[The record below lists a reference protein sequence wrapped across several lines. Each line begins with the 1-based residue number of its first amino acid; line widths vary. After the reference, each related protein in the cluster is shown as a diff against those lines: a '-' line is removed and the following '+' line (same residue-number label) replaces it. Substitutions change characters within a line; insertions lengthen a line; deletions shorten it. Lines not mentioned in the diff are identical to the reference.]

1 MASMPACAS
10 SMPIHA
16 CGGTPSPAQA
26 ARKISGSGF
35 EFLSWE
41 ASAQKVKN
49 SRSSS
54 AAKIVGAFRE
64 TEASPTGICC
74 ARRSASKERMP
85 GRTALT
91 VNSRSEWTYSRFLRY
106 ASCALSCE
114 LKSPSLPPCCRMRRR
129 DSSRLIPF
137 RDSLNCASMLMPISA
152 AICCHAWKCRCAV
165 SVITPSRSKITPCS
179 FIHPPDVW

>member
-1 MASMPACAS
+1 MSEEAPGHRNFHCALTRRDMS
-10 SMPIHA
+10 ILPVLLNTTALLATIDINILTYIFVFF
-16 CGGTPSPAQA
+16 CGTPSPAQA

-91 VNSRSEWTYSRFLRY
+91 VNSRSEWT
-106 ASCALSCE
+106 
-114 LKSPSLPPCCRMRRR
+114 
-129 DSSRLIPF
+129 
-137 RDSLNCASMLMPISA
+137 
-152 AICCHAWKCRCAV
+152 
-165 SVITPSRSKITPCS
+165 
-179 FIHPPDVW
+179 